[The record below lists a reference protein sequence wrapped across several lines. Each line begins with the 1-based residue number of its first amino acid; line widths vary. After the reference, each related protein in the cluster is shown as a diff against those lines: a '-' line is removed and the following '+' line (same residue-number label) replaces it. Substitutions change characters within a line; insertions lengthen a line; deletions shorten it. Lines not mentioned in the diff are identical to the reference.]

1 MHLTTIEEIKD
12 YLPNKTNSIENICNN
27 EIIEKIEENLT
38 GEIRQIYL
46 KMKSGIK
53 IGKNDTDKLVN
64 KIRKIL
70 DA

>member
-1 MHLTTIEEIKD
+1 MHLNTIEDIKD
-12 YLPNKTNSIENICNN
+12 YLPNKINAIENISNN
-27 EIIEKIEENLT
+27 EILEKIEENLT

-64 KIRKIL
+64 KIREIL